1 MSEQRA
7 APQIETL
14 PRRLFFSSLPT
25 GDQEFSCFIRLQGG
39 QASDISMAGITWSIA
54 ERGAG
59 RARLAATR
67 AISAEEAAA
76 GRAFVSA
83 VLPPGWHDSLLRVEL
98 QTNRQVYADQ
108 WPIER
113 YRQARAFQ
121 LPLAGQ
127 ILVLVG
133 HRVGETHRAAW
144 QIPSQQFAWDLLPL
158 DPNGLRLLTG
168 ALADPLLAQDFVGF
182 GQAVLSPAA
191 GRVARVAD
199 GYPDGAHVG
208 AYPDDLRY
216 YLEDLRRAAGNHVVV
231 DHGDGVYSC
240 LSHLQSGSI
249 GVREQQVVEAG
260 HVLGALG
267 SSGFSSGPH
276 LHLHFMD
283 GPDMLTAA
291 ALPIALE
298 AEGSTFAP
306 QAGQII
312 GR

>member
-1 MSEQRA
+1 
-7 APQIETL
+7 
-14 PRRLFFSSLPT
+14 
-25 GDQEFSCFIRLQGG
+25 
-39 QASDISMAGITWSIA
+39 
-54 ERGAG
+54 
-59 RARLAATR
+59 
-67 AISAEEAAA
+67 
-76 GRAFVSA
+76 
-83 VLPPGWHDSLLRVEL
+83 
-98 QTNRQVYADQ
+98 
-108 WPIER
+108 
-113 YRQARAFQ
+113 
-121 LPLAGQ
+121 
-127 ILVLVG
+127 VLVG
-133 HRVGETHRAAW
+133 HRVGRNRAAW
-144 QIPSQQFAWDLLPL
+144 RVLAAVRVGSAAARS
-158 DPNGLRLLTG
+158 NGLRLLTG

-182 GQAVLSPAA
+182 GQVVYRRPPAA
-191 GRVARVAD
+191 RARVAD

-208 AYPDDLRY
+208 AYPDLR

-231 DHGDGVYSC
+231 TSDGVTPASATSRA
-240 LSHLQSGSI
+240 LDRRARAAGRQ
-249 GVREQQVVEAG
+249 AG